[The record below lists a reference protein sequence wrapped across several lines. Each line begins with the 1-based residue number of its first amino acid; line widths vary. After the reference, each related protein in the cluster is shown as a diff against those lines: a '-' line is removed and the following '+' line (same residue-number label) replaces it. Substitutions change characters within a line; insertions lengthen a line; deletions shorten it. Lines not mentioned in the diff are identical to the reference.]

1 MSQTANRYA
10 KALFDTAL
18 EKNNLEEVQ
27 GALSEISSLMRQLK
41 EFRQFLSNPLLSF
54 DERSVIVKALFEG
67 KIPDLVYRFLL
78 FIMHKNRLSILQT
91 IIEAFD
97 GLYLSST
104 HQMRAR
110 VQTAFVLNDEDKAFI
125 NQRLQDKFHQHM
137 LIQWDHEAALLGGF
151 CIYAQT
157 KVYDYSFKNQL
168 NQFVH
173 QSTQPA

>member
-1 MSQTANRYA
+1 MSQTANRFA
-10 KALFDTAL
+10 KALFDTSA
-18 EKNNLEEVQ
+18 EQDNLEEVQ
-27 GALSEISSLMRQLK
+27 EALTYIASLMLDLK
-41 EFRQFLSNPLLSF
+41 EFRQFLSNPLFSF

-78 FIMHKNRLSILQT
+78 FIMHKNRLNILQS

-97 GLYLSST
+97 DLYLSST

-110 VQTAFVLNDEDKAFI
+110 VLTAFVIKDEDKAFI
-125 NQRLQDKFHQHM
+125 NQRLQDKFDQHM
-137 LIQWDHEAALLGGF
+137 LIQWDYDAALLGGF
-151 CIYAQT
+151 CIYAKT